1 MLGMVFDSNGEVKQ
15 HISASLMKIL
25 FVSMQEYTEEIER
38 LKRDLAAT
46 RDKNGVYLS
55 AENYE

>member
-1 MLGMVFDSNGEVKQ
+1 MESTLFN
-15 HISASLMKIL
+15 ISKNNTEQYLSL
-25 FVSMQEYTEEIER
+25 FVQEYTEEIER